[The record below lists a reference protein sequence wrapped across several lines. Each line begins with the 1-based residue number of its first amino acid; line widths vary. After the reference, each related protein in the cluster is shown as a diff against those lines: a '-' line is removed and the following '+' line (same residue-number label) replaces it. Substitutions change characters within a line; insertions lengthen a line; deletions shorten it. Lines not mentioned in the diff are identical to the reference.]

1 MTITLIISAVLS
13 ILQIVG
19 LILLLVVLI
28 KQFKHGGALNGIIG
42 LITCGFWT
50 FIWGWIK
57 HKGLQLTK
65 VMVVWTIIIVAPIGL
80 VGVFGVAMVNEM
92 LNMVASLTEEGSIE
106 GMMTKFEKKST
117 KKISNKKVKKMKKT
131 AERPKKGSEKDAD
144 WTQKAMA
151 LWQNGKYTDS
161 NKALDYW
168 NNAIRAN
175 SKSAD
180 AFNNR
185 GLAYYNLKQ
194 YQQAIEDY
202 SQSIRMNPENSITY
216 NNRGN
221 AYYELLRYELAEADF
236 KKSIQLKPDYAK
248 AYLNRGL
255 VYYQQEKND
264 QACAEFKKACD
275 LGDCD
280 GMQWA
285 KKNGLCK

>member
-1 MTITLIISAVLS
+1 MNTTLILSAVFS

-42 LITCGFWT
+42 IITCGFWT

-57 HKGLQLTK
+57 HKSLELTK

-80 VGVFGVAMVNEM
+80 IGVFGVAIVNEM
-92 LNMVASLTEEGSIE
+92 VQIATSLTEEGSIE
-106 GMMTKFEKKST
+106 GIMGKFEKKSS
-117 KKISNKKVKKMKKT
+117 KKISNKKVKEIKATVKL
-131 AERPKKGSEKDAD
+131 PKKGSEKGRD
-144 WTQKAMA
+144 WRQKAMA
-151 LWQNGKYTDS
+151 LWENGKYTEP

-168 NNAIRAN
+168 NNAIGTDL
-175 SKSAD
+175 KSAE

-185 GLAYYNLKQ
+185 GLAFYNLKQ
-194 YQQAIEDY
+194 YQKAIKDY
-202 SQSIRMNPENSITY
+202 SQAIRMKPENSVAY

-264 QACAEFKKACD
+264 QACADFKKACD

>member
-1 MTITLIISAVLS
+1 MNTTLILSAVFS

-42 LITCGFWT
+42 IITCGFWT

-57 HKGLQLTK
+57 HKSLELTK

-80 VGVFGVAMVNEM
+80 IGVFGVAIVNEM
-92 LNMVASLTEEGSIE
+92 VQIATSLTEEGSIE
-106 GMMTKFEKKST
+106 GIMGKFEKKSS
-117 KKISNKKVKKMKKT
+117 KKISNKKVKEIKATVKL
-131 AERPKKGSEKDAD
+131 PKKGSEKGRD
-144 WTQKAMA
+144 WHQKAMA
-151 LWQNGKYTDS
+151 LWENGKYTEP

-168 NNAIRAN
+168 NNAIGTDL
-175 SKSAD
+175 KSAE

-185 GLAYYNLKQ
+185 GLAFYNLKQ
-194 YQQAIEDY
+194 YQKAIKDY
-202 SQSIRMNPENSITY
+202 SQAIRMKPENSVAY

-264 QACAEFKKACD
+264 QACADFKKACD

>member
-1 MTITLIISAVLS
+1 MS

-80 VGVFGVAMVNEM
+80 IGVFGIAMVNEM
-92 LNMVASLTEEGSIE
+92 LNIAASLTEEGSIE
-106 GMMTKFEKKST
+106 GMITKFEKKSS
-117 KKISNKKVKKMKKT
+117 KNVSNKKVKKMKK
-131 AERPKKGSEKDAD
+131 AAKHPKKDLEKGVD
-144 WTQKAMA
+144 WSQKAMA

-161 NKALDYW
+161 SKALDYW

-175 SKSAD
+175 SKSAE

-185 GLAYYNLKQ
+185 GLAHYNLKQ

-202 SQSIRMNPENSITY
+202 SQAIRIKPENATAY

-221 AYYELLRYELAEADF
+221 VYYELLRYELAEADF

-264 QACAEFKKACD
+264 KACPDLRKACD

-285 KKNGLCK
+285 NKNGLCK

>member
-1 MTITLIISAVLS
+1 MDTTLILSAVFS

-42 LITCGFWT
+42 IITCGFWT

-57 HKGLQLTK
+57 HKSLELTK
-65 VMVVWTIIIVAPIGL
+65 VMVVWTIIVVAPIGL
-80 VGVFGVAMVNEM
+80 IGVFGVAIVNEM
-92 LNMVASLTEEGSIE
+92 VQIATSLTEEGSIE
-106 GMMTKFEKKST
+106 GIMGKFEKKSS
-117 KKISNKKVKKMKKT
+117 KKISNKKVKEMKATVKL
-131 AERPKKGSEKDAD
+131 PKKGSEKGGD
-144 WTQKAMA
+144 WRQKAMA
-151 LWQNGKYTDS
+151 LWENGKYTEP

-168 NNAIRAN
+168 NNAIGTDP
-175 SKSAD
+175 KSAE

-185 GLAYYNLKQ
+185 GLAFYNLKQ
-194 YQQAIEDY
+194 YQKAIKDY
-202 SQSIRMNPENSITY
+202 SQAIRMKPENSVAY

-236 KKSIQLKPDYAK
+236 KKSIELKPDYAK

-264 QACAEFKKACD
+264 QACADFKKACD